1 VNKLKTKKMIDLNKE
16 YKTTEGNFVKLFE
29 IYEGLIIGMV
39 LYGSSSPYPT
49 TWELNGTWEAGG
61 ANNGFDLV
69 EVKQPIEHSA
79 WVNVYEWGFS
89 RYIHNSIEAADEDAL
104 VGRLDCIEVN
114 YSSVK

>member
-1 VNKLKTKKMIDLNKE
+1 MIDLNKE
-16 YKTTEGNFVKLFE
+16 YKTKNGYDVKLMGIHKDYVVGIVFFPHSTPSATLWEFE
-29 IYEGLIIGMV
+29 CGKYA
-39 LYGSSSPYPT
+39 GSDSG
-49 TWELNGTWEAGG
+49 WN
-61 ANNGFDLV
+61 LV
-69 EVKQPIEHSA
+69 EVKQPIEHTA

>member
-1 VNKLKTKKMIDLNKE
+1 MIDLNKE

-29 IYEGLIIGMV
+29 IHEGLIIGMV
-39 LYGSSSPYPT
+39 LYQVSKPYPT
-49 TWELNGTWEAGG
+49 IWNLDGTWEAGG
-61 ANNGFDLV
+61 AGNGYDLV